1 MAEDP
6 RVPENDTPEERD
18 LRAAELALGL
28 LDGDDRAAALRLRLS
43 DPEFAAMVDAWRR
56 RLEPLLTA
64 YQPEQPSENVWN
76 GIVQRLEPRGMVM
89 ARGGSGKWR
98 ALALASS
105 AIAATLAVFLVLR
118 PAPPQPQPQPITA
131 VSVAQLTGDQEALRV
146 VARYDDAHGTLALR
160 SEGIQDPN
168 KSPELWII
176 PSDGKPRSLGLIAR
190 NGASQVTVPVTL
202 RAFLRD
208 GVTLAVTMEDAATAP
223 HDAPSAAPV
232 AIGSISVI

>member
-64 YQPEQPSENVWN
+64 YQPERPSENVWN
-76 GIVQRLEPRGMVM
+76 GIVQRLEPRRTVI
-89 ARGGSGKWR
+89 ASGGSGRWR

-105 AIAATLAVFLVLR
+105 AIAATLAVFLILR
-118 PAPPQPQPQPITA
+118 PAPPQPQPITA

-146 VARYDDAHGTLALR
+146 VARYDGVHGTLALR
-160 SEGIQDPN
+160 SDGIQDPE
-168 KSPELWII
+168 KSPELWVI
-176 PSDGKPRSLGLIAR
+176 PADGKPRSLGLIAR
-190 NGASQVTVPVTL
+190 SGSSQVTVPVTL

-208 GVTLAVTMEDAATAP
+208 GATLAVTMEDAATAP
-223 HDAPSAAPV
+223 HDAPSVAPI